1 VYLLFGLLLGLLRLF
16 VLPDPAVLRV
26 PSGGRGG
33 HGDALRRHGGSS
45 AAVAARGS
53 LSAFPVR
60 SAREGE
66 AAREGKGSG
75 RA

>member
-1 VYLLFGLLLGLLRLF
+1 VYLLFGLLRLF

-26 PSGGRGG
+26 PGGGRGG
-33 HGDALRRHGGSS
+33 HGGALRGRGGSS
-45 AAVAARGS
+45 GAVAARGS

-60 SAREGE
+60 SARG
-66 AAREGKGSG
+66 AAAEGKGSG